1 MTRDVTD
8 HQQTLAERLSE
19 AIAGV
24 RKAVAAD
31 LPMEAKTPGKTTTEE
46 TKSRK

>member
-1 MTRDVTD
+1 LTRDVTD

-19 AIAGV
+19 ATAGV

-31 LPMEAKTPGKTTTEE
+31 LPMEAKTPGKTTMGRT
-46 TKSRK
+46 